1 MPTIKDHEID
11 NTVLDY
17 FLQSGCLT
25 KLEFIALFH
34 DYLMNNSQLKEHF
47 KHDLDKFFKKP
58 SGERSTL
65 KRRGIEN
72 LTSCFMTV
80 VALLALQALNGDDLQ
95 FLIKLGETLE
105 DALLLENSD
114 EVVYNL
120 KSILKRIIKREDTA
134 E

>member
-1 MPTIKDHEID
+1 
-11 NTVLDY
+11 
-17 FLQSGCLT
+17 
-25 KLEFIALFH
+25 
-34 DYLMNNSQLKEHF
+34 MNNSQLKEHF
-47 KHDLDKFFKKP
+47 KHDLDKFLKKP

-80 VALLALQALNGDDLQ
+80 VALLALQALSGDDLQ
-95 FLIKLGETLE
+95 LLIKLGETLK
-105 DALLLENSD
+105 DVLLLENSD

-120 KSILKRIIKREDTA
+120 RSILKRIIKRKDTA